1 MGTLYI
7 KVRLQER
14 LANVKTRKA
23 KWFSFRSINKKNKGI
38 LGFNC
43 ILKRNIAIIG
53 KYIESIVGCV
63 TAIKKVVKLSVE
75 NKLILKKQ
83 KKFVTLFIIA
93 LFIGLTAF
101 ATVVLANQGTIKV
114 DASVVNVRTGP
125 GLSYDIMTQVT
136 GGEKVTML
144 TEENEW
150 YKVRL
155 SNDQI
160 GWIASWLIENTEVSA
175 ATNKIGVVTGEEV
188 NIRSESNADSDILGK
203 VTKGTELTVLFQQ
216 EGWTQVQYY
225 GQVAWISSELI
236 KMTESATET
245 TTVAVAKE
253 DSAPIQTVTTRSSG
267 TNIRNSPSIESG
279 VVTTAEKGESF
290 TYLSTEGD
298 WYQVKLPDG
307 QKGYVANWVVDLS
320 ADQTPAP
327 TASVTS
333 LAEATIVIDAGHGGN
348 DPGALANTFYEKEV
362 TLDTAKLVA
371 NRLRDAGANVILTRS
386 DDTFVSLDER
396 AVISNKSNADVFI
409 SLHYDSTEHANEISG
424 TTTYY
429 YHDRDI
435 PLAEIV
441 SGNFQEKGL
450 LPNNDVRFGDFYV
463 TRENTQ
469 PALLIELGYLNNDVD
484 QLTVNTSNYQT
495 TVAEIIYQSLNQ
507 YFIP

>member
-1 MGTLYI
+1 M
-7 KVRLQER
+7 
-14 LANVKTRKA
+14 N
-23 KWFSFRSINKKNKGI
+23 
-38 LGFNC
+38 
-43 ILKRNIAIIG
+43 
-53 KYIESIVGCV
+53 
-63 TAIKKVVKLSVE
+63 LSVE
-75 NKLILKKQ
+75 NKLTLNKPKKI
-83 KKFVTLFIIA
+83 VSLLIIT
-93 LFIGLTAF
+93 LFIGLTVF

-144 TEENEW
+144 SEENEW

-188 NIRSESNADSDILGK
+188 NIRSESNINADILGK
-203 VTKGTELTVLFQQ
+203 VTNGTELTVLFQQ

-225 GQVAWISSELI
+225 GQVAWISSDLI
-236 KMTESATET
+236 EISESVTET
-245 TTVAVAKE
+245 TTVAVAE
-253 DSAPIQTVTTRSSG
+253 DDSATIQTVTTRSSG
-267 TNIRNSPSIESG
+267 TNIRNGPSIEGS
-279 VVTTAEKGESF
+279 VVETAGKGESF
-290 TYLSTEGD
+290 NYLSTEGD
-298 WYQVKLPDG
+298 WYQVELTDG
-307 QKGYVANWVVDLS
+307 QTGYVANWVVDLS

-348 DPGALANTFYEKEV
+348 DPGALANTFHEKEV
-362 TLDTAKLVA
+362 TLSTAKLVA

-386 DDTFVSLDER
+386 DDEFLSLDER
-396 AVISNKSNADVFI
+396 TVISNQSNADVFI
-409 SLHYDSTEHANEISG
+409 SLHYDSTEIANEVSG

-429 YHDRDI
+429 YHDKDI
-435 PLAEIV
+435 PLAETI
-441 SGNFQEKGL
+441 SANFQQNGI
-450 LPNNDVRFGDFYV
+450 LPNNDFRFGDFYV

-469 PALLIELGYLNNDVD
+469 PAILIELGYLNNDVD
-484 QLTVNTSNYQT
+484 QLTVNSSDYQT
-495 TVAEIIYQSLNQ
+495 SVAEIIYQSLNQ

>member
-1 MGTLYI
+1 M
-7 KVRLQER
+7 
-14 LANVKTRKA
+14 
-23 KWFSFRSINKKNKGI
+23 
-38 LGFNC
+38 
-43 ILKRNIAIIG
+43 
-53 KYIESIVGCV
+53 
-63 TAIKKVVKLSVE
+63 KLSVE
-75 NKLILKKQ
+75 NKLTLKKP
-83 KKFVTLFIIA
+83 KKIVTLFIIA

-188 NIRSESNADSDILGK
+188 NIRSESNADSTILGK
-203 VTKGTELTVLFQQ
+203 VVNGTELTVLFQQ

-236 KMTESATET
+236 EITESSTET
-245 TTVAVAKE
+245 TTVAVAE
-253 DSAPIQTVTTRSSG
+253 ENSAPIQTVTTRSAS
-267 TNIRNSPSIESG
+267 TNIRTSPSVESS
-279 VVTTAEKGESF
+279 VVATAEKGESF

-298 WYQVKLPDG
+298 WYQIELASG
-307 QKGYVANWVVDLS
+307 ETGYVANWVVDLS
-320 ADQTPAP
+320 ANQTPAP
-327 TASVTS
+327 TANITS
-333 LAEATIVIDAGHGGN
+333 LAEATIVIDAGHGGD
-348 DPGALANTFYEKEV
+348 DPGALAHSFYEKEV

-386 DDTFVSLDER
+386 DDEFVSLDER
-396 AVISNKSNADVFI
+396 AVISNQSNADVFI
-409 SLHYDSTEHANEISG
+409 SLHYDSTETANEISG

-429 YHDRDI
+429 YHDKDM
-435 PLAEIV
+435 PLAEII
-441 SGNFQEKGL
+441 NANLKQNGL
-450 LPNNDVRFGDFYV
+450 LPNNGVRFGDFYV

-469 PALLIELGYLNNDVD
+469 PAILIELGYLNNDVD
-484 QLTVNTSNYQT
+484 QYTVNSASYQSSI
-495 TVAEIIYQSLNQ
+495 AEILYQSLNQ

>member
-1 MGTLYI
+1 M
-7 KVRLQER
+7 
-14 LANVKTRKA
+14 
-23 KWFSFRSINKKNKGI
+23 
-38 LGFNC
+38 
-43 ILKRNIAIIG
+43 
-53 KYIESIVGCV
+53 
-63 TAIKKVVKLSVE
+63 KLSVE
-75 NKLILKKQ
+75 NKLTLKKQ
-83 KKFVTLFIIA
+83 KKIVTLFIIA
-93 LFIGLTAF
+93 LFIGLTTF

-188 NIRSESNADSDILGK
+188 NIRSESNADSTILGK
-203 VTKGTELTVLFQQ
+203 VVNGTELTVLFQQ
-216 EGWTQVQYY
+216 EGWTQIQYY

-236 KMTESATET
+236 EITESATET
-245 TTVAVAKE
+245 TTVAVAE
-253 DSAPIQTVTTRSSG
+253 ENSAPIQTVTTRSGS
-267 TNIRNSPSIESG
+267 TNIRTSPSVESS
-279 VVTTAEKGESF
+279 VVATAEKGESF
-290 TYLSTEGD
+290 TYLSAEGD
-298 WYQVKLPDG
+298 WYQIELASG
-307 QKGYVANWVVDLS
+307 ETGYVANWVVDLS
-320 ADQTPAP
+320 ANKTPAP
-327 TASVTS
+327 PANITS
-333 LAEATIVIDAGHGGN
+333 LAEATIVIDAGHGGD
-348 DPGALANTFYEKEV
+348 DPGALAHSFYEKDV

-386 DDTFVSLDER
+386 DDEFVSLDER
-396 AVISNKSNADVFI
+396 AVISNQSNADAFI
-409 SLHYDSTEHANEISG
+409 SLHYDSTEIANEISG

-429 YHDRDI
+429 YHDKDM

-441 SGNFQEKGL
+441 NANLKQNGL
-450 LPNNDVRFGDFYV
+450 LPNNGVRFGDFYV

-469 PALLIELGYLNNDVD
+469 PAILLELGYLNNDVD
-484 QLTVNTSNYQT
+484 QDTVNSVSYQSSI
-495 TVAEIIYQSLNQ
+495 AEILYQSLNQ

>member
-1 MGTLYI
+1 M
-7 KVRLQER
+7 
-14 LANVKTRKA
+14 
-23 KWFSFRSINKKNKGI
+23 
-38 LGFNC
+38 
-43 ILKRNIAIIG
+43 
-53 KYIESIVGCV
+53 
-63 TAIKKVVKLSVE
+63 E
-75 NKLILKKQ
+75 NKLTLKKI
-83 KKFVTLFIIA
+83 KKMVSLLIIT

-150 YKVRL
+150 YKVRI

-175 ATNKIGVVTGEEV
+175 ATNKIGIVTGEEV
-188 NIRSESNADSDILGK
+188 NIRSESNLDSEILGK
-203 VTKGTELTVLFQQ
+203 VANGTELTVLFQQ
-216 EGWTQVQYY
+216 EGWTQIQYY
-225 GQVAWISSELI
+225 GQVAWISSDLI
-236 KMTESATET
+236 KINETPLAT
-245 TTVAVAKE
+245 TTVASAE
-253 DSAPIQTVTTRSSG
+253 DNSAPIQTVTTRSSG
-267 TNIRNSPSIESG
+267 TNIRSGPSVEST
-279 VVTTAEKGESF
+279 VVTTVDKGESF

-298 WYQVKLPDG
+298 WYKITLADG
-307 QKGYVANWVVDLS
+307 QTGYVANWVVDLS
-320 ADQTPAP
+320 ADQQPAP
-327 TASVTS
+327 TANVTS

-362 TLDTAKLVA
+362 TLDTAQLVA

-396 AVISNKSNADVFI
+396 TVISNQANADVFI

-429 YHDRDI
+429 YHDKDM

-441 SGNFQEKGL
+441 NGNLKQNGI
-450 LPNNDVRFGDFYV
+450 LPNNGVRFGDFYV

-469 PALLIELGYLNNDVD
+469 PAILIELGYLNSDVD
-484 QLTVNTSNYQT
+484 QITVNTSSYQT
-495 TVAEIIYQSLNQ
+495 SIAEIIYQSLNQ